1 MRKFK
6 VIKIII
12 VIVTLVALIAFITLI
27 QISIQINYH
36 PTVLTIMNCQYY
48 KKIKNAREISP
59 QLAFH

>member
-12 VIVTLVALIAFITLI
+12 VIVTLVALIALI
-27 QISIQINYH
+27 QISIQINYY
-36 PTVLTIMNCQYY
+36 PTILTIMNCQHY

-59 QLAFH
+59 QFAFH